1 MADTP
6 TSIIV
11 DIRPALSL
19 VRRILESPSGADHAP
34 HLLAMIADGGLLEI
48 APDAAGTGLR
58 AVPSIELMRLADA
71 AGVERPY
78 QEHT

>member
-1 MADTP
+1 MDTTAP
-6 TSIIV
+6 ITL
-11 DIRPALSL
+11 DLRPALSL

-71 AGVERPY
+71 AGVERVA
-78 QEHT
+78 

>member
-34 HLLAMIADGGLLEI
+34 HLLAMIRDDNLVEI
-48 APDAAGTGLR
+48 APACDGLSLR
-58 AVPSIELMRLADA
+58 AVPSIELVRVACA
-71 AGVERPY
+71 AGVIE
-78 QEHT
+78 Q